1 MSKRGIL
8 AQSGTTLAPHLVLG
22 RAAAIMLL
30 TIAGVVA
37 AFAFAPDSLVPAD
50 PTQRIIR
57 ELSRPVIAPLVQAG
71 GYWREERIQ
80 RGDTLGSVLARLGIE
95 DVAAQN
101 FLRTDTRARA
111 LYQLKPGKAVR
122 VQADDDGRLIALSYL
137 AQGGEL
143 LAVKRVEDG
152 FSAQSAPPGSTVRLE
167 LRAGEIRSSLFAA
180 SDAVGLPD
188 AVTMQLAEI
197 FSGDIDFHHDLRLGD
212 WFTVVYEMRE
222 IDGQSA
228 GAGRIVAAEF
238 VNKGNIYRAFSW
250 QGPEGSEAYYAED
263 GKTLRKAFMRSP
275 LSFTRITSGFSL
287 ARFHPF
293 LQTWRAHKGV
303 DFAAPTGTPVH
314 AAGDGKV
321 ASAGWQNGYGNAVV
335 LQHGAT
341 YSTVYAHLSRFATGI
356 KPGARVAQGD
366 VIGYVGQ
373 TGWATG
379 PHLHYEFRLNN
390 EQRNPMTIALP
401 TAQPLPAAAL
411 GDYRERVSVLSAQL
425 VLGHGVTL
433 AGAE

>member
-1 MSKRGIL
+1 
-8 AQSGTTLAPHLVLG
+8 
-22 RAAAIMLL
+22 MLL

-50 PTQRIIR
+50 PAQRIIR
-57 ELSRPVIAPLVQAG
+57 ELSRPAIAPVVQAG

-101 FLRTDTRARA
+101 FLRTDPRARP

-122 VQADDDGRLIALSYL
+122 VQADDDSRLIALSYL

-143 LAVKRVEDG
+143 LTVKRVEDG

-197 FSGDIDFHHDLRLGD
+197 FSGDIDFHHDLRRGD
-212 WFTVVYEMRE
+212 WFTVVYEMRD

-238 VNKGNIYRAFSW
+238 VNKGNVYRAFSW
-250 QGPEGSEAYYAED
+250 QGPDGSEAYYAED

-321 ASAGWQNGYGNAVV
+321 ASAGWQSGYGNAVV

-379 PHLHYEFRLNN
+379 PHLHYEFRVNN